1 MAGFNRLVP
10 LVAVALSTVSASA
23 FADGLDSSA
32 LRLDMSDG
40 FLSRPVGGSDPLAVT
55 SGAPNASPSTA
66 LGLSPSRSLAF
77 DVDWGGGIRSEL
89 RSDFVDGGDLTRSVG
104 HQATTPSQLSLLG
117 NVIYDFTIPDTSL
130 GAHVGA
136 GVGLDNTRLGFGPA
150 GDLLAYQFLAG
161 TDITLLPELRL
172 GAEYRFLGTADL
184 TGASLP
190 FPHYNPGGHSL
201 LLTLRYDWGARDN
214 VRPGTAAPAPTVAAA
229 AALPVPAA
237 AAPADSRHGFEVVF
251 DLDKA
256 DLAVAAAATVREAA
270 ESAKAGQS
278 TRIAVLGPSDTVGT
292 VADKHD
298 LTERRIEAVRALL
311 IASGI
316 PENDILVRH
325 AAVPEL
331 DSSRPIEIVVQ

>member
-10 LVAVALSTVSASA
+10 LVAVVLSAVSATA
-23 FADGLDSSA
+23 FADSLDSSS
-32 LRLDMSDG
+32 LRLDLSDG
-40 FLSRPVGGSDPLAVT
+40 FLSRPVGGGDPLALP
-55 SGAPNASPSTA
+55 SGTLNASPSTT

-89 RSDFVDGGDLTRSVG
+89 RSDFVDGGDLTRSIG

-117 NVIYDFTIPDTSL
+117 NVIYDFAIPDTNV

-184 TGASLP
+184 TGGSLP
-190 FPHYNPGGHSL
+190 FPRYNPGGHSL
-201 LLTLRYDWGARDN
+201 LLTLRYDWGAREG
-214 VRPGTAAPAPTVAAA
+214 VHSGTVAPAPAIAATA
-229 AALPVPAA
+229 AQPVPPP
-237 AAPADSRHGFEVVF
+237 AAPADSRHGFELVF

-256 DLAVAAAATVREAA
+256 DLAAAAAATVREAA
-270 ESAKAGQS
+270 ESMKAGQS
-278 TRIAVLGPSDTVGT
+278 TRIAVIGPSDTVGT

-311 IASGI
+311 IASGV
-316 PENDILVRH
+316 PESDILVRY

-331 DSSRPIEIVVQ
+331 DSSRPVEIVVQ